1 MESTAQIAKHPIHP
15 MLIPFPFALLS
26 TAAAF
31 DIAAVLTRRHAH
43 ARTGDALMRVGIG
56 SALVAA
62 LPGIIDY
69 FGTVPPHSSTRR
81 DATKH
86 ALGNLSA
93 LACFAAAQSARP
105 SDGRLPG
112 ARQLAFE
119 IAGSSLLMIG
129 GWLGGRLVYHHH
141 VGLADAPVE
150 AAPPLD
156 DETATAPVRR
166 WDTTIPG
173 RVPETV

>member
-1 MESTAQIAKHPIHP
+1 MESTAQIAGHPIHP

-31 DIAAVLTRRHAH
+31 DVAAVLTRRHSH
-43 ARTGDALMRVGIG
+43 ARTGAALMRVGIG
-56 SALVAA
+56 GALVAA

-69 FGTVPPHSSTRR
+69 FGTVPPQSSTRR

-93 LACFAAAQSARP
+93 VACFAAAHAARP
-105 SDGRLPG
+105 TDGRLPG

-119 IAGSSLLMIG
+119 LAGTSLLMLG

-141 VGLADAPVE
+141 VGQTEAPAGEPARAEDV
-150 AAPPLD
+150 P
-156 DETATAPVRR
+156 ATPPVRR
-166 WDTTIPG
+166 RDATVSG